1 MCETPKLRRASLA
14 QSVERTTLN
23 RVVAGSSPA
32 GSVFLP
38 SPRADDYR
46 RLTPIIRANGAIGLA
61 AAALRRSF
69 VLLVLFR
76 KTDCVGLRPSCI

>member
-32 GSVFLP
+32 GSVFAP
-38 SPRADDYR
+38 PRADDYR